1 MDQDVEVTLTYI
13 FRNGIQIFYVKEDEI
28 MAVSGIGNNYSYP
41 VQNGISTDTKDVK
54 KGGTGTIQ
62 NSSGVSYEKTISDST
77 SAGLEFMKKM
87 EKENSGTKFFVGTV
101 SYGQTYG
108 NSTDTNFVVN
118 PKFLSKLGTDEAT
131 QKQFEEDVKY
141 LHDFAQRQREQAKAS
156 GREIISQGWFCDENG
171 NWGGWTVSRATDKT
185 SVLQDM
191 SDKAKE
197 IREEKLAEKKEKQ
210 LKEKKQAE
218 KELREHLGDRFKGMN
233 DISVDKPEII
243 NNGVSVSISKTGKEK
258 VNDVGGTNQVKAK
271 DNKIVFN
278 DPIMDACSQ
287 YGTLISINE
296 DGVPQWEINPGD
308 VSKFD
313 RAVEE
318 GLRKFG
324 GRDNYNFWM
333 RLTQNPT
340 FMGLTYSA
348 EDTRNRLHSASIQKG
363 FFQVTV
369 GEHTATQFLSEG
381 KNAAAVYSKAYYDD
395 QYYNYVKSGGICR
408 DYEPGDVFK
417 IDGEEYTVSADRKLD
432 VPYGADIWNIEWP
445 KK

>member
-1 MDQDVEVTLTYI
+1 MEFSLKQE
-13 FRNGIQIFYVKEDEI
+13 
-28 MAVSGIGNNYSYP
+28 
-41 VQNGISTDTKDVK
+41 GISMKITS
-54 KGGTGTIQ
+54 
-62 NSSGVSYEKTISDST
+62 NSQYMI
-77 SAGLEFMKKM
+77 
-87 EKENSGTKFFVGTV
+87 NNI
-101 SYGQTYG
+101 YGKYA
-108 NSTDTNFVVN
+108 
-118 PKFLSKLGTDEAT
+118 LSKQNVRD
-131 QKQFEEDVKY
+131 
-141 LHDFAQRQREQAKAS
+141 
-156 GREIISQGWFCDENG
+156 
-171 NWGGWTVSRATDKT
+171 
-185 SVLQDM
+185 
-191 SDKAKE
+191 
-197 IREEKLAEKKEKQ
+197 KKELNKT
-210 LKEKKQAE
+210 
-218 KELREHLGDRFKGMN
+218 D
-233 DISVDKPEII
+233 S
-243 NNGVSVSISKTGKEK
+243 GVSVSISKAGKEK
-258 VNDVGGTNQVKAK
+258 VNNAGGTNQVKAK

-348 EDTRNRLHSASIQKG
+348 EDTRNRLYSAGIQKG

-369 GEHTATQFLSEG
+369 GDHTATQFLSEG

-395 QYYNYVKSGGICR
+395 QYYNYIKSGGICR

-417 IDGEEYTVSADRKLD
+417 IDGDEYTVTADRKLD

-445 KK
+445 QK